1 MDAIRQSGCAMAVG
15 GMAALVEVCVNEV
28 VSAQADALREEVGIP
43 RNGFGERRLE
53 TRVGAIT
60 LGTLKLR
67 GGYFPE
73 GIVERWSRIDRVN
86 LNLNLNLPRFH
97 LHFLTPRRRRLSGSS
112 PRTPRG

>member
-15 GMAALVEVCVNEV
+15 GMAALVEVCVNDV

-60 LGTLKLR
+60 LGTPKSR

-86 LNLNLNLPRFH
+86 LNLNLNASPLDLVKNREAKRSDM
-97 LHFLTPRRRRLSGSS
+97 LENLTG
-112 PRTPRG
+112 